1 MDFATLPTDWRE
13 ARAWP
18 WSRFAPYYEGLL
30 TRELTATTVDAWL
43 ADWTAIASLLDEIN
57 TRFTVA
63 TTANTADA
71 ESERLY
77 QTFLDE
83 VVPRQMATEQ
93 QVKQK
98 LLESGLEPEG
108 FAMPIKKLRT
118 EATLYREEN
127 LPLLADLRKLGLEYE
142 KIAGSRNTEWD
153 GEVRPLVQLAAV
165 LEEPDRDRRE
175 RAFRLMRARIQQD
188 APALADLWRRTIDL
202 RARIAANAGL
212 PSFRE
217 YRWQQLFRFDYTPD
231 DAKRF
236 HAAIAEAV
244 VPAATRLYE
253 KRRQQLGLTSLRPWD
268 VSVDT
273 SGRPPLHPYDTI
285 AELES
290 RTSAIFSQVDPA
302 FGADF
307 EMMRAEGLLDLDSR
321 ENKAPGGYSLEYNVV
336 RRPMIYANSVGTHDD
351 VQTLLHEGG
360 HAFHAF
366 ETAHLPYLQQRSEQ
380 MVPMEFAEVASM
392 GMELLGSPF
401 LTRAHGGFYTEAEAA
416 RARIDH
422 LTTNITFWPY
432 MAMIDALQHW
442 IHEHEEEA
450 ADIERVDEQW
460 AALEDRFRPAWDWSG
475 MDQEKRTFWRRQGHV
490 WVDPF
495 YYVEYGMAQL
505 GAVQV
510 WANSL
515 RDYHGAVA
523 AYRHALSLGATAPL
537 PELFAA
543 AGARFR
549 FDAETLGEAVA
560 LMERVIGELEPVAAA
575 G

>member
-18 WSRFAPYYEGLL
+18 WSRFAPYYDDLL
-30 TRELTATTVDAWL
+30 ARQLTTASVDAWL
-43 ADWTAIASLLDEIN
+43 ADWSAIASLLDEIN

-63 TTANTADA
+63 TTANTADT

-83 VVPRQMATEQ
+83 VVPRQMAAEQ
-93 QVKQK
+93 GVKQK

-108 FAMPIKKLRT
+108 FAMPLKKLRA
-118 EATLYREEN
+118 EAALYREEN
-127 LPLLADLRKLGLEYE
+127 LPLLAEHRKLGLEYE
-142 KIAGSRNTEWD
+142 KIAGARTVEWD
-153 GEVRPLVQLAAV
+153 GAERPLVQLGAV
-165 LEEPDRDRRE
+165 LEEPDRERRE
-175 RAFRLMRARIQQD
+175 RAFRAMRARIQQD
-188 APALADLWRRTIDL
+188 APALADLWHRLIAV
-202 RARIAANAGL
+202 RARIAANAGF

-236 HAAIAEAV
+236 QAAIEEVV

-253 KRRQQLGLTSLRPWD
+253 KRRERLGLPSLRPWD
-268 VSVDT
+268 ISVDT
-273 SGRPPLHPYDTI
+273 SGRPALHPYATI

-290 RTSAIFSQVDPA
+290 HTSAIFTQVDPA
-302 FGADF
+302 FGAYF
-307 EMMRAEGLLDLDSR
+307 ETMRAEGLLDLDSR
-321 ENKAPGGYSLEYNVV
+321 PNKAPGGYSLAYNVV
-336 RRPMIYANSVGTHDD
+336 KRPMIYANSVGIHDD

-360 HAFHAF
+360 HAFHTF
-366 ETAHLPYLQQRSEQ
+366 ESAHLPYLHQRLEQ
-380 MVPMEFAEVASM
+380 MSPAEFAEVASM

-401 LTRAHGGFYTEAEAA
+401 LTREHGGFYTEAEAA

-442 IHEHEEEA
+442 VYEHQDEA

-460 AALEDRFRPAWDWSG
+460 ATLEDRFRPAWDWSG
-475 MDQEKRTFWRRQGHV
+475 MDLEKRTFWRRQGHV
-490 WVDPF
+490 WEDPF
-495 YYVEYGMAQL
+495 YYIEYGMAQL
-505 GAVQV
+505 GAAQV

-515 RDYHGAVA
+515 RDYRGAVA
-523 AYRHALSLGATAPL
+523 AYRHALSLGATVSL
-537 PELFAA
+537 PEMFTA

-549 FDAETLGEAVA
+549 FDAETLGEAIA

-575 G
+575 S

>member
-1 MDFATLPTDWRE
+1 MDFATLPKDWSE

-18 WSRFAPYYEGLL
+18 WSRFAPYYDDLL
-30 TRELTATTVDAWL
+30 ARELSAATVDNWL
-43 ADWTAIASLLDEIN
+43 TDWSTVASLLDEIN

-83 VVPRQMATEQ
+83 VVPRQMAAEQ
-93 QVKQK
+93 HVKQK
-98 LLESGLEPEG
+98 LLASGLEPEG
-108 FAMPIKKLRT
+108 FTMPLKKLRA
-118 EATLYREEN
+118 EAALYRDEN
-127 LPLLADLRKLGLEYE
+127 LPLLAEHRKLGLEYE
-142 KIAGSRNTEWD
+142 KVAGARTAEWD
-153 GEVRPLVQLAAV
+153 GVVRPLVQLSAV

-175 RAFRLMRARIQQD
+175 RAFRAMRTRIQQD
-188 APALADLWRRTIDL
+188 APALADLWRRLIGV

-212 PSFRE
+212 SSFRE

-236 HAAIAEAV
+236 HAAIEQAV

-253 KRRQQLGLTSLRPWD
+253 KRRERLGLPTLRPWD
-268 VSVDT
+268 ITVDT
-273 SGRPPLHPYDTI
+273 SGRPALHPYDTI
-285 AELES
+285 EELES
-290 RTSAIFSQVDPA
+290 RTSAIFAQVEPA

-307 EMMRAEGLLDLDSR
+307 ETMRAGGLLDLDSR
-321 ENKAPGGYSLEYNVV
+321 ENKAPGGYSLTYQVV
-336 RRPMIYANSVGTHDD
+336 KRPMIYANSVGIHDD

-360 HAFHAF
+360 HSFHTF
-366 ETAHLPYLQQRSEQ
+366 EMAHLPYLQQRSEQ
-380 MVPMEFAEVASM
+380 MTPMEFAEVASM
-392 GMELLGSPF
+392 GMELLGAPF
-401 LTRAHGGFYTEAEAA
+401 LTRDHGGFYTEAEAA

-442 IHEHEEEA
+442 VYEHQDEA

-460 AALEDRFRPAWDWSG
+460 ATLEDRFRPAWDWSG
-475 MDQEKRTFWRRQGHV
+475 MEQEKRTFWRRQGHV

-495 YYVEYGMAQL
+495 YYIEYGMAQL

-510 WANSL
+510 WANAL
-515 RDYHGAVA
+515 RDYRGAVA
-523 AYRHALSLGATAPL
+523 AYRHALSLGATVPL
-537 PELFAA
+537 PQLFAA

-549 FDAETLGEAVA
+549 FDAETLGEAVS
-560 LMERVIGELEPVAAA
+560 LMERVIGELEPVAEA